1 MVGFD
6 FQAAYDELNPT
17 DDDYRF
23 YAEFAASR
31 GTRRAIDLG
40 CGTGTLARLLSLQGI
55 HVIGVDPDPEM
66 IRVAQAKPPTVTAA
80 AGRIEWRL
88 GYSDVLDTATA
99 DLAVMSGHVAQVFT
113 DEVSWQQALSD
124 LRRALTEGGAL
135 AFESRNPARRK
146 WEEWNRAATLRTVET
161 PDGVVEFWHE
171 TVCADLP
178 LVTYDTFTRN
188 LRTGELTANRDVL
201 AFRDEDQIR
210 ASVEAAGFV
219 VTDVFGDWD
228 RSTAS
233 TDAPELIVI
242 ADRS

>member
-1 MVGFD
+1 MAFD
-6 FQAAYDELNPT
+6 FQAAYDELNPA
-17 DDDYRF
+17 DDDHRF
-23 YAEFAASR
+23 YAEYAASR

-40 CGTGTLARLLSLQGI
+40 CGTGTLARILSLHGI
-55 HVIGVDPDPEM
+55 DVIGVDPDPEM
-66 IRVAQAKPPTVTAA
+66 IRVARSKPPV
-80 AGRIEWRL
+80 AGPAGGIEWRL
-88 GYSDVLDTATA
+88 GYSDVLDASTA

-135 AFESRNPARRK
+135 AFESRNPARRT
-146 WEEWNRAATLRTVET
+146 WQEWNRAATLRTVET

-171 TVCADLP
+171 TVCVDLP
-178 LVTYDTFTRN
+178 MGTYDTFTRN

-201 AFRDEDQIR
+201 AFRDEDRIR

-228 RSTAS
+228 RSPTSA
-233 TDAPELIVI
+233 DAPELIVI
-242 ADRS
+242 ADPS